1 MSLGNKENEISV
13 NEKSKNDENFLS
25 FQNST
30 KEWTE
35 SERRS

>member
-30 KEWTE
+30 KE
-35 SERRS
+35 